1 MKRRILIVSNRLP
14 VSITKS
20 DSGLEYKPSAG
31 GLATGLSSLHAQFE
45 TLWIGW
51 PGEVPKE
58 LKKEVENR
66 LMEEH
71 RCYPVFL
78 PSQLV
83 ERYYEGFS
91 NRTVWPIFHS
101 LPSYAKYSAA
111 EWEAYKKANL
121 LFSQKILQIFNP
133 GDILWIHDY
142 HLMLVPKYLREHLR
156 DATMGFFLHIPFPH
170 YDIFRLL
177 PQHKEILESLLAL
190 DLIGFHT
197 HDYAQAFLGSVRRLL
212 GLDNTLGQLF
222 FGDHMVQADVFPM
235 GIDFEKYATASS
247 NQTVQT
253 ETVKIQE
260 SVGDR
265 KMVLS
270 ISRLDYTKGIPESLE
285 AIEEFFD
292 KHSEWREK
300 VVFVLVVVPSREK
313 VERYAALKHEIDELV
328 GRINSAYGTLQW
340 QPIHYIY
347 RSLNFEELT
356 ALYGYAHVAMIL
368 PLRDGMN
375 LIAKEYLAAKQDEKG
390 VLLLSE
396 MAGAAKELLEAIIVN
411 PNSKE
416 EIAHSLSN
424 ALQMPDEEQRRRNK
438 IMRQRLQMHNIDTWV
453 KRFFDRLTE
462 VENLAHLL
470 AVKVLDS
477 QSKQQLLTDY
487 STVENRLIMLDYD
500 GTLVPFADEPI
511 AAKPDAQIISIL
523 KKLSSIEQNHV
534 VVLSGRD
541 RETLEKWL
549 GDLHLTLV
557 AEHGGWVKPQGQ
569 NSWDMTVTPPDDN
582 WKKDIRPVL
591 ELFVS
596 RIPGSCIE
604 EKFFSLVWHY
614 RTASNESASIAA
626 RELLDTLS
634 QLSTN
639 LNIQVL
645 PGNKILEVRNAGI
658 SKGMYYLRF
667 HSANAPKFILAIG
680 DDWTDEDL
688 FSVLP
693 PQAYSIK
700 VAPRIS
706 KARFNLRS
714 VNDVRALLEKLATL
728 SGPAQK
734 ETVSTPDTIASKPKE
749 GS

>member
-1 MKRRILIVSNRLP
+1 M
-14 VSITKS
+14 
-20 DSGLEYKPSAG
+20 
-31 GLATGLSSLHAQFE
+31 
-45 TLWIGW
+45 
-51 PGEVPKE
+51 
-58 LKKEVENR
+58 
-66 LMEEH
+66 
-71 RCYPVFL
+71 
-78 PSQLV
+78 
-83 ERYYEGFS
+83 
-91 NRTVWPIFHS
+91 
-101 LPSYAKYSAA
+101 
-111 EWEAYKKANL
+111 
-121 LFSQKILQIFNP
+121 
-133 GDILWIHDY
+133 
-142 HLMLVPKYLREHLR
+142 
-156 DATMGFFLHIPFPH
+156 
-170 YDIFRLL
+170 
-177 PQHKEILESLLAL
+177 
-190 DLIGFHT
+190 
-197 HDYAQAFLGSVRRLL
+197 
-212 GLDNTLGQLF
+212 
-222 FGDHMVQADVFPM
+222 
-235 GIDFEKYATASS
+235 
-247 NQTVQT
+247 
-253 ETVKIQE
+253 
-260 SVGDR
+260 
-265 KMVLS
+265 
-270 ISRLDYTKGIPESLE
+270 
-285 AIEEFFD
+285 
-292 KHSEWREK
+292 
-300 VVFVLVVVPSREK
+300 
-313 VERYAALKHEIDELV
+313 
-328 GRINSAYGTLQW
+328 
-340 QPIHYIY
+340 
-347 RSLNFEELT
+347 NFEELT